1 MHISEVL
8 VEFVKDAVGLLFL
21 VALQHGLEAG
31 ASCRALPFTTKLLLS
46 CKQIADLFQYDDNP
60 MAMCTGEMLIWDELY
75 TLGYSPA

>member
-1 MHISEVL
+1 M
-8 VEFVKDAVGLLFL
+8 
-21 VALQHGLEAG
+21 ALRQVHHE
-31 ASCRALPFTTKLLLS
+31 RALPFTTKLLLS